1 MPDSPSAPS
10 ALDAVLD
17 WSLWRHLATLGF
29 GLAWLAVSG
38 VPTGIIETPFYVRMT
53 PVEWWQYPLWVVAA
67 ILAGM
72 LVATYLTGPGSRS
85 NGAASTGGGILGGG
99 LLSVFAVGCPV
110 CNKLVV
116 LALGYTGAMSYF
128 APVQPVLGALSAGL
142 LLYALRARL
151 VAERSCP
158 TSKSKSAG
166 P

>member
-1 MPDSPSAPS
+1 MQDRIVSQT
-10 ALDAVLD
+10 ALGAVRD
-17 WSLWRHLATLGF
+17 WSLRRRLAAIGF
-29 GLAWLAVSG
+29 GLACLAVSG

-53 PVEWWQYPLWVVAA
+53 PVEWWQYPLWVFTS

-72 LVATYLTGPGSRS
+72 LVATYMPGPRNRS
-85 NGAASTGGGILGGG
+85 NGSASTGGGILGGG

-128 APVQPVLGALSAGL
+128 ASVQPVLGALSAGL
-142 LLYALRARL
+142 LVYALRARL

-158 TSKSKSAG
+158 TRRSESAG